1 MKNLT
6 FSILALLAPISAS
19 AHVPFECREQVSAVL
34 ENVRETFQVNN
45 DLIENARE
53 VSETPAGEVRDLAIE
68 VNEFLSISTGLL
80 AQEQLTLL
88 SELLECIESTN
99 QTSP

>member
-1 MKNLT
+1 MKKLT
-6 FSILALLAPISAS
+6 LGILALLAPVSAL
-19 AHVPFECREQVSAVL
+19 AHIPDECREQVSAVL
-34 ENVRETFQVNN
+34 ENVRETLQVNN

-53 VSETPAGEVRDLAIE
+53 ISEASGEAQNLVIE
-68 VNEFLSISTGLL
+68 VNEFLAISTGLL
-80 AQEQLTLL
+80 AQEQVTLL